1 MLRVALPLAAVA
13 AISACKEQKT
23 AGPETAALPDAR
35 ASLPRGVAPFASIST
50 SDLAPHRRVAWLLS
64 VISSPPDS
72 MRTWEISE
80 TRAGDVPMPA
90 NWIWKCRFG
99 PVVVSKDVG
108 EGSEQHSQN
117 REVRCSNDNWATWAG
132 DTAQFWPLQ
141 APTSGNVETDVA
153 GAGKAYALVTLQP
166 CVSGCVSATQLP

>member
-1 MLRVALPLAAVA
+1 MIRVAPLLVAVA
-13 AISACKEQKT
+13 AITGCKEQKIED
-23 AGPETAALPDAR
+23 PETAPPPEAQAAAPHTI
-35 ASLPRGVAPFASIST
+35 PPFASIST
-50 SDLAPHRRVAWLLS
+50 SDLAPHRKVTWLLS
-64 VISSPPDS
+64 VISSPPDA

-153 GAGKAYALVTLQP
+153 GVGKAYALVTLQP